1 MSYTITLAD
10 GRKLTGLSKNGDNF
24 VSAEQV
30 DESIFEDNLSTMTV
44 SDGETKVQYHDV
56 EFIQQQEWVDGS
68 WYLAFREITE
78 SEKREKAINEKL
90 QAAFIVAIRYRP
102 PHRGERT
109 LPLHEFKE
117 LLQEYLDEITTRW
130 GWPRLKVERVGH
142 LVFKEIPYWG
152 VLLVWT

>member
-1 MSYTITLAD
+1 MIEKIVGAIAKAWCEAD
-10 GRKLTGLSKNGDNF
+10 RRAREQALQTAKQNAIAD
-24 VSAEQV
+24 AESTYERILEV
-30 DESIFEDNLSTMTV
+30 IFEAVRIHAVNLS
-44 SDGETKVQYHDV
+44 
-56 EFIQQQEWVDGS
+56 
-68 WYLAFREITE
+68 AFAYGVPEAYSLPDHIR
-78 SEKREKAINEKL
+78 INEKL

-130 GWPRLKVERVGH
+130 GWPRLKVERVGR